1 MHYNEWLELIE
12 RLRNTSSISDKEIFI
27 NEKENNN
34 IKDLLIPKIYEL
46 IKYKFDKAI
55 NKIISNINNM
65 YYDVNYL
72 DLNLVIFKKEVLFI
86 YDLIFNNQ
94 LTDIDKEKLTNM
106 LKSETNKVY
115 DILLKKSYEFD
126 QTGILKMNINNNR
139 IKWSDKNE
147 L

>member
-12 RLRNTSSISDKEIFI
+12 RLRNTSSVSDKLKFI

-55 NKIISNINNM
+55 NKIISNINNI

-94 LTDIDKEKLTNM
+94 LTDNDKEKLGNM
-106 LKSETNKVY
+106 LKSESNKVY

-139 IKWSDKNE
+139 IKCSDKNE

>member
-12 RLRNTSSISDKEIFI
+12 RLRNTSSVSDKLKFI

-46 IKYKFDKAI
+46 IKYKFDKAT

-94 LTDIDKEKLTNM
+94 LTDNDKEKLGNM
-106 LKSETNKVY
+106 LKSESNKVY

>member
-12 RLRNTSSISDKEIFI
+12 RLRNTFSVSDKLKFI

-55 NKIISNINNM
+55 NKIISNINNI

-72 DLNLVIFKKEVLFI
+72 DLNLVIFRKEVLFI

-94 LTDIDKEKLTNM
+94 LTDDDKEKLGNM
-106 LKSETNKVY
+106 LKNESNKVY

>member
-12 RLRNTSSISDKEIFI
+12 RLRNTSSVSDKLKFI

-94 LTDIDKEKLTNM
+94 LTDIDKEKLGNM
-106 LKSETNKVY
+106 LKSESNKVY

>member
-12 RLRNTSSISDKEIFI
+12 RLRNTSSVSDKLKFI

-34 IKDLLIPKIYEL
+34 IKDLLIPKI
-46 IKYKFDKAI
+46 FDKAI
-55 NKIISNINNM
+55 NKIISNINNI

-94 LTDIDKEKLTNM
+94 LTDNDKEKLGNM
-106 LKSETNKVY
+106 LKSESNKVY

>member
-1 MHYNEWLELIE
+1 MQYNEWLELIK
-12 RLRNTSSISDKEIFI
+12 RLSNTSSISDKEIFI

-115 DILLKKSYEFD
+115 DILINKSYEFD
-126 QTGILKMNINNNR
+126 QTGIYKMSINNNR
-139 IKWSDKNE
+139 IKWSDNNE

>member
-12 RLRNTSSISDKEIFI
+12 RLRNTSSVSDKLKFI

-55 NKIISNINNM
+55 NKIISNINNI

-94 LTDIDKEKLTNM
+94 LTDNDKEKLGNM
-106 LKSETNKVY
+106 LKSEINKVY

>member
-12 RLRNTSSISDKEIFI
+12 RLRNTSSVSDKLKFI

-46 IKYKFDKAI
+46 IKYKIDKAI
-55 NKIISNINNM
+55 NKIISNINNI

-94 LTDIDKEKLTNM
+94 LTDNDKEKLGNM
-106 LKSETNKVY
+106 LKSESNKVY

>member
-12 RLRNTSSISDKEIFI
+12 RLRNTSSVSDKLKFI
-27 NEKENNN
+27 NEKENNK

-55 NKIISNINNM
+55 NKIISNINNI

-94 LTDIDKEKLTNM
+94 LTDNDKEKLGNM
-106 LKSETNKVY
+106 LKSESNKVY

>member
-12 RLRNTSSISDKEIFI
+12 RLRNTSSVSDKLKFI

-55 NKIISNINNM
+55 NKIISNINNI

-72 DLNLVIFKKEVLFI
+72 DLNLVIFKKDVLFI

-94 LTDIDKEKLTNM
+94 LTDNDKEKLGNM
-106 LKSETNKVY
+106 LKSESNKVY